1 MREKIT
7 SSRVRWDDWGEM
19 AMWEVV
25 ASSETFTDAHVTHY
39 ELKSN
44 AERESAKIV
53 GKMADFEG
61 VHDPIAYPV

>member
-25 ASSETFTDAHVTHY
+25 ASSATFTDAHVMHY
-39 ELKSN
+39 EIKDN
-44 AERESAKIV
+44 AEHKAACIV
-53 GKMADFEG
+53 GQIASFEG
-61 VHDPIAYPV
+61 YVHVAAYVA

>member
-1 MREKIT
+1 MKERIT

-39 ELKSN
+39 ELKSV
-44 AERESAKIV
+44 AERKAASIV
-53 GKMADFEG
+53 GQDASFEG
-61 VHDPIAYPV
+61 FRDPVAYLD